1 MKEDKA
7 SRTAQYMALFRALE
21 TTRPAGKRLFND
33 PYAISFLDSR
43 LKRAAQLSNIPFIRT
58 LVQNIIHR
66 KIPGAYSSGLA
77 RTKYIDDLLLYAI
90 NHGAQQ
96 VLILGAGFDTRGL
109 RLSFLRNIPVIEID
123 HPNTSSHKTKILRAS
138 LPNLPG
144 NIFYYQ
150 LDFNKESLDDMISW
164 NPIDLTKPTAIIWE
178 GVTNYLTASA
188 VESVFRFLSRFAG
201 GSYVIFTYVHRI
213 VLDNP
218 QLFYGAEKLL
228 QDLEKIEE
236 RWTFGF
242 KPEELKQ
249 YLHKFNWALLE
260 DKGAVEYRHKYMP
273 RNTENGY
280 EFYRVAIAKKRKEL

>member
-1 MKEDKA
+1 
-7 SRTAQYMALFRALE
+7 MALFRALE
-21 TTRPAGKRLFND
+21 TTRPSGKRLFND
-33 PYAISFLDSR
+33 PYALSFLDGK
-43 LKRAAQLSNIPFIRT
+43 LKRAAQLSRIPFIRT

-96 VLILGAGFDTRGL
+96 VVILGAGFDTRGL
-109 RLSFLRNIPVIEID
+109 RLSFLRNVPVIEID
-123 HPNTSSHKTKILRAS
+123 HPNTSSHKTRILRAN
-138 LPNLPG
+138 LPSLPG

-164 NPIDLTKPTAIIWE
+164 NPIDLARPTAIIWE

-188 VESVFRFLSRFAG
+188 VDNVFRFLSRFAG
-201 GSYVIFTYVHRI
+201 GSYVIFTYVHRM

-228 QDLEKIEE
+228 QDLDRIEE

-242 KPEELKQ
+242 KPEELKG
-249 YLHKFNWALLE
+249 YLNKFNWALLE
-260 DKGAVEYRHKYMP
+260 DKGAVEYRRKYMP
-273 RNTENGY
+273 RNTEKGY
-280 EFYRVAIAKKRKEL
+280 EFYRVAFAKKRKEL